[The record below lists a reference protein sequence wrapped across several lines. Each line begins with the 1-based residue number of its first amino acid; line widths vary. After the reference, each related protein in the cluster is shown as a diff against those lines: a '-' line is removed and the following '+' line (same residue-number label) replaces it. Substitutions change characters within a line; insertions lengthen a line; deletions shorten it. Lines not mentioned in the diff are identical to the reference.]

1 MLILVVEDETRIASF
16 IEKGLVAEG
25 YPCLVAPDA
34 QSALAAVRAEAV
46 DLVVLDLV
54 LPDASGLD
62 VLASIRRSD
71 PRLPVLVLSALD
83 DVSARVRGLE
93 AGADDY
99 LGKPFDFMELLA
111 RIRALLRRDQ
121 ATAIEVRAGELEL
134 DLRKRAARS
143 AESEVEL
150 TVRESALLEHF
161 LRHPNQVLTRAQL
174 ATGVWPYEAVG
185 ESNVVD
191 VYIGYLRRR
200 VPWPEGIRLETV
212 RGAGYRLRVV

>member
-1 MLILVVEDETRIASF
+1 
-16 IEKGLVAEG
+16 
-25 YPCLVAPDA
+25 VAPDA
-34 QSALAAVRAEAV
+34 QSALAALRAEPV